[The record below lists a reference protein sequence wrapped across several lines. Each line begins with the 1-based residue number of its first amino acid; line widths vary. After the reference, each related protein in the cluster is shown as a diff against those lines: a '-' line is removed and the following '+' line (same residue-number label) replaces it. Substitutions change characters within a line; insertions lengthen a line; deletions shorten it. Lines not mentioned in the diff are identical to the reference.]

1 MVCGY
6 RISVLHR
13 LPKLHRR
20 VRLPLTAACFQHITK
35 TFLVKTMNPFDMV
48 KNLAG
53 MQSQLK
59 AAQEK
64 LAELEA
70 EGSSGGNMV
79 QVTVNGKFELV
90 DIKLDPICVDNR
102 DVPMLQD
109 LIKAAHHAALEKM
122 QDEIKN
128 QLGPMVAGM
137 NIPGMGA

>member
-1 MVCGY
+1 
-6 RISVLHR
+6 
-13 LPKLHRR
+13 
-20 VRLPLTAACFQHITK
+20 
-35 TFLVKTMNPFDMV
+35 MNPFDMV

-109 LIKAAHHAALEKM
+109 LIKAAHHTKKKKI

-137 NIPGMGA
+137 NIPGMGV

>member
-1 MVCGY
+1 
-6 RISVLHR
+6 
-13 LPKLHRR
+13 
-20 VRLPLTAACFQHITK
+20 
-35 TFLVKTMNPFDMV
+35 MNPFDMV

-109 LIKAAHHAALEKM
+109 LIKAAHHVALEKI

-137 NIPGMGA
+137 NIPGMGV

>member
-1 MVCGY
+1 
-6 RISVLHR
+6 
-13 LPKLHRR
+13 
-20 VRLPLTAACFQHITK
+20 
-35 TFLVKTMNPFDMV
+35 MNPFDMV

-109 LIKAAHHAALEKM
+109 LIKAAHHAALEKN

>member
-1 MVCGY
+1 
-6 RISVLHR
+6 
-13 LPKLHRR
+13 
-20 VRLPLTAACFQHITK
+20 
-35 TFLVKTMNPFDMV
+35 MNPFDMV

-102 DVPMLQD
+102 DVPMLQA
-109 LIKAAHHAALEKM
+109 LIKAAHNAALEKI

-137 NIPGMGA
+137 NIPGMGV